1 MTQKLLPLFILLVI
15 ILNACNEYEED
26 VSQITYAN
34 TTFHLSDILREDYG
48 PHSGE
53 HYNIDYSMVGEAV
66 FFLERRNNL
75 GQLYYELSESAADCF
90 LFIEFFSPGKDSF
103 ADGKFTAL
111 GDRNLSEVLGQ
122 YVFRRCNFRSSGN
135 SSIFAE
141 EGTIRLSISNS
152 GVHRLYFDLKMY
164 DGRSLKGAFTGKTNY
179 HDKR

>member
-90 LFIEFFSPGKDSF
+90 LFIEFFSPGTESF
-103 ADGKFTAL
+103 IDGKFLAL
-111 GDRNLSEVLGQ
+111 GDRNLSDVPGQ

-135 SSIFAE
+135 SPIFAE
-141 EGTIRLSISNS
+141 EGTIRLSISNT